1 MKTHLHSI
9 ALIATLGAA
18 SLGAQTAAYPAA
30 PVAPAAPAAAPAK
43 PTSFTEALTMG
54 KVSVNARL
62 RYEHI
67 DQPTTRADALTVR
80 TRLGYKTASYLGL
93 QAFIEGENTTELVD
107 QFRPGPNEPTNTTK
121 SVVSDP
127 EVTDVSQAWVG
138 YTHDKT
144 GLTTGRQKVILDNSR
159 WVGDVGFRQSGQ
171 SFDSVFVKD
180 NTVKD
185 LSLTYGYVW
194 NVKRWFADTAT
205 NPDFQSNSHIIN
217 AAYKVSDYGTLTG
230 YGYLLD
236 FEHGAPATALQSTN
250 VTDNSSATYG
260 ASFVGAAPVTDT
272 LKATY
277 RAEYA
282 TQSDY
287 GSNRNTYT
295 ADYYIAELGAALKS
309 GYALKFGYE
318 VLGQDGSTPDA
329 NKVIRTPIATQHA
342 HNGWAD
348 VFLRTPDGGLVDSYV
363 SVAVPLPGAVTLT
376 TIYHR
381 YQADVGGADFGD
393 EIDVVAGYKVNKNLS
408 LTAKTAFYNG
418 AGDSKVAAASAAV
431 KSDKTVYWL
440 QADYAF

>member
-18 SLGAQTAAYPAA
+18 SLGAQTAAAVPAYPA
-30 PVAPAAPAAAPAK
+30 APAAPAAQAAPAAK

-93 QAFIEGENTTELVD
+93 QAFIEGENTTALVD
-107 QFRPGPNEPTNTTK
+107 QFNPDPTAPSAK
-121 SVVSDP
+121 SVVADP
-127 EVTDVSQAWVG
+127 DVTDVSQAWLG
-138 YTHDKT
+138 YTYDKT
-144 GLTTGRQKVILDNSR
+144 GLTAGRQKVVLDNSR
-159 WVGDVGFRQSGQ
+159 WVGDVGWRQSGQ

-180 NTVKD
+180 NTFKD

-194 NVKRWFADTAT
+194 NVKRWFADTVR
-205 NPDFQSNSHIIN
+205 NPDFESNSHILN
-217 AAYKVSDYGTLTG
+217 AGYKVSDYGTLTG

-236 FEHGAPATALQSTN
+236 FESSKALTPAA

-260 ASFVGAAPVTDT
+260 ASFVGAAPVTDS

-287 GSNRNTYT
+287 GSNTTPYT

-318 VLGQDGSTPDA
+318 VLGQDGSSTA
-329 NKVIRTPIATQHA
+329 GNAAKRVIRTPIATQHA

-348 VFLRTPDGGLVDSYV
+348 LFLATPAGGLVDSYV
-363 SVAVPLPGAVTLT
+363 SLAVPIPGGVTLT
-376 TIYHR
+376 TIYHKFE
-381 YQADVGGADFGD
+381 AETGSAEFGD
-393 EIDVVAGYKVNKNLS
+393 EIDVVATYKVNKNLN
-408 LTAKTAFYNG
+408 LTAKTAYYNG
-418 AGDSKVAAASAAV
+418 AGDSTAPVAV
-431 KSDKTVYWL
+431 RNDKTVYWL